1 VWGWVNEKGVWSFD
15 EMTDIPLN
23 LRKLL
28 NDYFKIGSLTV
39 VAQQVYEGE
48 ERVENHEELFFFP
61 FFQINEVKTCF
72 ATWDSF
78 FVAQILLKPSV
89 YILCI

>member
-1 VWGWVNEKGVWSFD
+1 
-15 EMTDIPLN
+15 MTDIPLN

-48 ERVENHEELFFFP
+48 ERVENHEELFFPHF
-61 FFQINEVKTCF
+61 FFQINKVKTCF

-78 FVAQILLKPSV
+78 FVTQILLKL
-89 YILCI
+89 YIYIVH